1 MNMQNQATMILDRVS
16 IGYASGR
23 GRRMVVDDI
32 NTSLFAGELTC
43 LIGSNGVG
51 KSTLLR
57 TLAGFQPAL
66 GGDIRLL
73 DSKGF
78 SSSRSFSSFSSEF
91 SSSEKAPSPSY
102 RSLRS
107 CTPRE
112 LARKIGI
119 VLTGKPDVAAMR
131 VEELL
136 AIGRSPYTN
145 FWGRLSPSD
154 QAAVEDSISLVGIAQ
169 LRRRQFHTLSDGEKQ
184 KVMIAKALV
193 QQTDIVLLD
202 EPTAFLDYP
211 SKVEVMQL
219 LCRLAHE
226 LSKTILL
233 STHDIELALQIADK
247 LWLLEGGT
255 ETAGMQGT
263 ENKNSQLVVGTPRQ
277 LADDGHLSRFIDR
290 DGIWFDTS
298 SLRINVLSVLQ

>member
-1 MNMQNQATMILDRVS
+1 MNMQNQATLILDRVS

-23 GRRMVVDDI
+23 GRRVVVDDI
-32 NTSLFAGELTC
+32 DTSLFAGELTC

-66 GGDIRLL
+66 GGDIQLL
-73 DSKGF
+73 DSNDF
-78 SSSRSFSSFSSEF
+78 SSSRSVSSSSSEF
-91 SSSEKAPSPSY
+91 SSSEKMSSPSY

-112 LARKIGI
+112 LARKIGV

-131 VEELL
+131 VEEML

-154 QAAVEDSISLVGIAQ
+154 QAAVEDALALVGVAQ
-169 LRRRQFHTLSDGEKQ
+169 LRHRQFHTLSDGEKQ

-219 LCRLAHE
+219 LRRFAHE

-233 STHDIELALQIADK
+233 STHDLELVLQVADK
-247 LWLLEGGT
+247 LWLLDGGG
-255 ETAGMQGT
+255 ETTGIQGA
-263 ENKNSQLVVGTPRQ
+263 ENKNCQLVVGTPRQ

-298 SLRINVLSVLQ
+298 TLRINVLSSLH

>member
-1 MNMQNQATMILDRVS
+1 
-16 IGYASGR
+16 
-23 GRRMVVDDI
+23 MVVDDI

-73 DSKGF
+73 DSKDF

-91 SSSEKAPSPSY
+91 SSSEKTTSPSY

-169 LRRRQFHTLSDGEKQ
+169 LRHRQFHTLSDGEKQ

-226 LSKTILL
+226 LRKTILL

-277 LADDGHLSRFIDR
+277 LADGGHLSRFIDR

-298 SLRINVLSVLQ
+298 SLRINVLSSLQ

>member
-1 MNMQNQATMILDRVS
+1 MNMQNQATLILDRVS

-23 GRRMVVDDI
+23 GRRVVVDDI
-32 NTSLFAGELTC
+32 DTSLFAGELTC

-57 TLAGFQPAL
+57 TLAGFQPVL
-66 GGDIRLL
+66 GGGILLL
-73 DSKGF
+73 DSNDF
-78 SSSRSFSSFSSEF
+78 SSSRSVSSSSSEF
-91 SSSEKAPSPSY
+91 SSSEKMSSPSY

-112 LARKIGI
+112 LARKIGV

-131 VEELL
+131 VEEML

-145 FWGRLSPSD
+145 FWGSLSPSD
-154 QAAVEDSISLVGIAQ
+154 QAAVEDALAMVGIAQ
-169 LRRRQFHTLSDGEKQ
+169 LRHRQFHTLSDGEKQ

-219 LCRLAHE
+219 LRRFAHE

-233 STHDIELALQIADK
+233 STHDLELVLQVADK
-247 LWLLEGGT
+247 LWLLDGGG
-255 ETAGMQGT
+255 ETAGIQGA
-263 ENKNSQLVVGTPRQ
+263 ENKNCQLVVGTPRQ

-298 SLRINVLSVLQ
+298 TLRINVLSSLH